1 MINYTIIQSYQIETG
16 IATQVLYTFSDN
28 RNVSVTI
35 NHNFPRDTAEVISN
49 ILSRG
54 ETELEKLNI
63 LANVPN
69 ILNELNN

>member
-1 MINYTIIQSYQIETG
+1 MINYTIIQSYQTETG
-16 IATQVLYTFSDN
+16 IATQVLYTFNEN
-28 RNVSVTI
+28 RNVTVTI
-35 NHNFPRDTAEVISN
+35 NHNFPRNSEEVISN